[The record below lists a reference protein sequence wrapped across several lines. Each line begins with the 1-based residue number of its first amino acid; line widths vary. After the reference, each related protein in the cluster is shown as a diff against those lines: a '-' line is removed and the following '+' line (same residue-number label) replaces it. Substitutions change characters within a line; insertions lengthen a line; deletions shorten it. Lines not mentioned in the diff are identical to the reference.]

1 MHYVY
6 VIRSVSDHG
15 LYIGCSANLRKDLV
29 SILLANH
36 LLRLI
41 AAPGSLSTTKLT

>member
-6 VIRSVSDHG
+6 VLRSLKDADFT
-15 LYIGCSANLRKDLV
+15 LATQLIFEKDLL
-29 SILLANH
+29 SMLLANH

-41 AAPGSLSTTKLT
+41 MALGSLSTTKLT

>member
-1 MHYVY
+1 MCVL
-6 VIRSVSDHG
+6 RSLKENG
-15 LYIGCSANLRKDLV
+15 FYIGYSANLQKRFSEHV
-29 SILLANH
+29 LADH